1 MVFAMTGRMLRG
13 WLPMLK
19 LDVQEKVEQVILL
32 MEAEA
37 GSPPLIQWRVD
48 SSGSAPSSVQRSE
61 GSSNV
66 INQCNRA

>member
-1 MVFAMTGRMLRG
+1 MVFAMTRRMLRG

-37 GSPPLIQWRVD
+37 SSPPLIQWRD
-48 SSGSAPSSVQRSE
+48 SSGSDRSGVQRSE